1 MAIFGAGIPAGATI
15 VSLTGGTGGTSFEMS
30 AAATSTNVAT
40 ALRFTTGTI
49 TLGNILTVGRT
60 FAGAQ
65 IDAYA
70 THNHG
75 VNDPGHA
82 HSYAIWAERRTA
94 EGGQSSFWAQT
105 GSSTTGS
112 ATTGLTVNNSFTGN
126 TETRPKNY
134 AVLYIIKT

>member
-1 MAIFGAGIPAGATI
+1 
-15 VSLTGGTGGTSFEMS
+15 
-30 AAATSTNVAT
+30 
-40 ALRFTTGTI
+40 
-49 TLGNILTVGRT
+49 VGRT

-75 VNDPGHA
+75 VNDPSHTHTFTGTYLA
-82 HSYAIWAERRTA
+82 NNGGGSGAIM
-94 EGGQSSFWAQT
+94 SQT
-105 GSSTTGS
+105 GTFTTNS
-112 ATTGLTVNNSFTGN
+112 NTTGLTVNNSYTGN